1 MLGDIGGI
9 LLTIL
14 LAPFLIIGLLVIV
27 LAGLIN
33 ECGEFLENIIAIRQ

>member
-14 LAPFLIIGLLVIV
+14 LVPLLVIGLLIII
-27 LAGLIN
+27 LAGLVN
-33 ECGEFLENIIAIRQ
+33 ECGEFVQNVMAIRN